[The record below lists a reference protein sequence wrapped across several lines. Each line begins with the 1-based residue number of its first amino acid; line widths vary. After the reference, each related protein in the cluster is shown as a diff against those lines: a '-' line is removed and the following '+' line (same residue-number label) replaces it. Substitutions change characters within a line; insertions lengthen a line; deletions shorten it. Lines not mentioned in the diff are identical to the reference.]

1 MSWQLLAALVLAYVL
16 GSIPTGYLIG
26 RLRGIDIR
34 EHGSGNIGATNTL
47 RVLGK
52 PAGIAALVLDIGKG
66 FAAVTVLAGIAASG
80 RSSSLSGPMMKVL
93 LGISAIAGHNWTV
106 FLGFKGGKGV
116 ATSAGVFLG
125 IAWLPVLISAAVF
138 GILVLGTRIV
148 SVGSMSAAV
157 VLPIAMLALG
167 AEGEFVAFGFV
178 AAVLVLV
185 RHRSNIKRLIKGE
198 ENRF

>member
-1 MSWQLLAALVLAYVL
+1 MSWQLLAALVLAYLL
-16 GSIPTGYLIG
+16 GSVPTGYLIG
-26 RLRGIDIR
+26 RLRGMDIR

-52 PAGIAALVLDIGKG
+52 SAGIAALVLDIGKG
-66 FAAVTVLAGIAASG
+66 FVAVTVLAVVAASG
-80 RSSSLSGPMMKVL
+80 RSSLSGPMMKVL

-106 FLGFKGGKGV
+106 FLKFKGGKGV

-138 GILVLGTRIV
+138 GILVLGTRMV

-157 VLPIAMLALG
+157 VLPIAMLALR